1 MLHLEVITPSGS
13 VLSAQVEQVTA
24 PGVEGEFQVLP
35 AHLPALVIL
44 GGGKLSY
51 TVKGEK
57 KAIYLRGGVAEV
69 SHGTEKAEEGGVLIL
84 AEETQTTDQ
93 LDKERAQVLKE
104 AAEAT
109 LLKSDYVTDE
119 KLARIRQDIDFAEAV
134 LNA

>member
-24 PGVEGEFQVLP
+24 PGIEGEFQVLP

-57 KAIYLRGGVAEV
+57 KDLYLRGGVAEV
-69 SHGTEKAEEGGVLIL
+69 SHGIEKAEEGGVLIL
-84 AEETQTTDQ
+84 AEETQTSDQ
-93 LDKERAQVLKE
+93 LDKERAQSLKE
-104 AAEAT
+104 TAEAN

-119 KLARIRQDIDFAEAV
+119 KLARIRQDIDFAEAI
-134 LNA
+134 LSA

>member
-13 VLSAQVEQVTA
+13 VLNAHVEQVTA

-51 TVKGEK
+51 TEKGET

-84 AEETQTTDQ
+84 AEETQTADQ
-93 LDKERAQVLKE
+93 LDKERAQELKE